1 MRAAL
6 PSPPLVP
13 RPLTIIRAPCP
24 APRSVCS
31 TTFDCF
37 LTAQID
43 LASPVAATCGS
54 AFRISIAGGDARY
67 RWDACGEVR
76 APVRS
81 DGTCAVPRVV
91 CVARGF
97 SPSANVCVH
106 HCVDAR
112 AGCCCYLFEIAG
124 SSPRAGSGLLLLL
137 TG

>member
-43 LASPVAATCGS
+43 LASPSPPPVAVHFE
-54 AFRISIAGGDARY
+54 FRSPVVMQDIAGMLAAR
-67 RWDACGEVR
+67 
-76 APVRS
+76 
-81 DGTCAVPRVV
+81 
-91 CVARGF
+91 
-97 SPSANVCVH
+97 
-106 HCVDAR
+106 
-112 AGCCCYLFEIAG
+112 
-124 SSPRAGSGLLLLL
+124 
-137 TG
+137 